1 MSAAEGNASRSDATG
16 APEEHSVCAGPFT
29 VRVWEKGAGE
39 RLGFLGGLRG
49 LPRWTPF
56 LDRLARHRRVV
67 APSLPGFPG
76 ALGHTG
82 LDDLADWVTATLD
95 VLEAAGLEDTDLVG
109 ASVGATLAAEAA
121 AFSRGVARRLVLIA
135 PFGLFDPLAPV
146 ADPWA
151 QKPRELPA
159 LLSEQPERL
168 AAALAAPPGSDAAEW
183 ELTLHRASEA
193 AARLLWP
200 FGDRGIAKRLHRIRV
215 RTLLV
220 WGSGDR
226 VVPAGYAKRFAA
238 GVGGYVEMREIAGAG
253 HVAEIDQPDAVAEA
267 VLSFLS

>member
-1 MSAAEGNASRSDATG
+1 VSGA
-16 APEEHSVCAGPFT
+16 APEERSVAAGRIA

-39 RLGFLGGLRG
+39 PLGFLGGLRG

-76 ALGHTG
+76 ARGHAE
-82 LDDLADWVTATLD
+82 LDDLPDWVTATLD
-95 VLEAAGLEDTDLVG
+95 ILEAAGLEGCDLVG
-109 ASVGATLAAEAA
+109 ASVGATLVAEAA
-121 AFSRGVARRLVLIA
+121 AFSRSVARRLVLIA
-135 PFGLFDPLAPV
+135 PFGLFDPLDPV

-168 AAALAAPPGSDAAEW
+168 AAALAAPPDADPAEW
-183 ELTLHRASEA
+183 ELELQRASEA

-226 VVPAGYAKRFAA
+226 VVPPSYAKRFA
-238 GVGGYVEMREIAGAG
+238 GGLGGWVELREIRGAG
-253 HVAEIDQPDAVAEA
+253 HVAEIDQPDAVADA
-267 VLSFLS
+267 VHAFLS